1 MKTIRCQAAIIGAG
15 PAGLAAAIS
24 AVDAGAE
31 DVVILERNAH
41 LGGILQ
47 QCIHNGFG
55 LSIFEEDLTGP
66 EYAERYISEVTDRR
80 IRCMLNTMV
89 IKLGANREILAT
101 SSADGLVRIIP
112 DAVVLAMGCRE
123 RTRGAISVPGKRPAG
138 IMTAGTAQRMVNI
151 EGYLPGKRFV
161 ILGSG
166 DIGMIMAR
174 RFHLEGCAVEAVVE
188 CEECVGGLS
197 RNLVQCLQ
205 DFEIP
210 LLLRHTVTDIFGDN
224 RIEAVEISPLFE
236 DGTPDID
243 KARTID
249 CDTLL
254 LSIGL
259 IPENELSQQAEILL
273 DDRTRGPNVDEL
285 FQTTVPGIF
294 AAGNV
299 MQVYDLVDDV
309 TRWSMEAGRN
319 AADYALDRL
328 SRAERFR
335 SVTAGSG
342 VRTAV
347 PQRVG
352 LPDEEVV
359 FQLRSTLFMRN
370 AVLELIDSAGGV
382 AYSKKL
388 SVVRPSQMF
397 SATVSVTDLT
407 VDGDICFQLKE
418 NVHE

>member
-1 MKTIRCQAAIIGAG
+1 MKTIRCQVAIIGAG

-31 DVVILERNAH
+31 NVILLERNAH

-66 EYAERYISEVTDRR
+66 EYAERYISEVTERR

-89 IKLGANREILAT
+89 IELGANREILAT

-188 CEECVGGLS
+188 YEECVGGLS

-210 LLLRHTVTDIFGDN
+210 LLLRHTVTDIYGDN

-243 KARTID
+243 KARIID

-259 IPENELSQQAEILL
+259 IPENELSQQADILL
-273 DDRTRGPNVDEL
+273 DDHTRGPNVDEL
-285 FQTTVPGIF
+285 FQSTVPGIF

-309 TRWSMEAGRN
+309 TRWSMDAGRS
-319 AADYALDRL
+319 AADYALGRL
-328 SRAERFR
+328 SRVESYR
-335 SVTAGSG
+335 SVTAGSS

-347 PQRVG
+347 PQRIG
-352 LPDEEVV
+352 LSDKEVV

-370 AVLELIDSAGGV
+370 AVLELIDSAGSV

-397 SATVSVTDLT
+397 SATVSMTDLPA
-407 VDGDICFQLKE
+407 DGDICFQLKE